1 MQPRHATTGG
11 LLLLVAALAAED
23 AAPTPTQAKL
33 DELIRQNAELAA
45 RLDAVEQ
52 RQAQAPSAAPSPLR
66 LIDLSLVVLTVA
78 GTSSATDAQLPDLQ
92 GGGHDPKRRGFT
104 FQQAEVSLGGA
115 VDPFFTAEAHLV
127 AFRDEP
133 AGATG
138 IELEEAFAKSTSL
151 PDGLELKV
159 GQYLMEFGRFNATH
173 PHAWQF
179 IDQPIVLTRMFGGDG
194 QRGPGARLLWSLP
207 TTWLSEALVGIQDGT
222 GETSPSFLSAAADGA
237 IGGRQFQAHGTRSF
251 ADMLYNARWVNSID
265 VGDGVLKLGASV
277 ATGSNAAGD
286 DARTT
291 LYGADVAYRWHPAG
305 GERGWPFV
313 LVESEYIERTYGAGP
328 SDLVDS
334 GRGVV
339 GQAAA
344 DTLHDRGFF
353 AQLIWGFE
361 PGWAAGVRG
370 ERCTGSGASII
381 TVDNGAGGTVGTV
394 GDRRDDPLRDD
405 RTRVAALLSWQPSEF
420 AHFRL
425 QYDQDR
431 AQHLDRVEHSIWL
444 GAEFLIGTHPAHV
457 F

>member
-1 MQPRHATTGG
+1 MKSRHATTGG

-23 AAPTPTQAKL
+23 APPTATQAKL

-52 RQAQAPSAAPSPLR
+52 RQAQAPSAPPSPLR
-66 LIDLSLVVLTVA
+66 LVDLSLDVLTAA
-78 GTSSATDAQLPDLQ
+78 GTSTATDAQLPDLQ

-104 FQQAEVSLGGA
+104 FQGAEISLGGA

-133 AGATG
+133 AGTTG
-138 IELEEAFAKSTSL
+138 IELEEAYVKTTAL
-151 PDGLELKV
+151 PDGLEVKL
-159 GQYLMEFGRFNATH
+159 GQYLMEFGRFNPTH

-179 IDQPIVLTRMFGGDG
+179 IDQPIILTRVFGGDG
-194 QRGPGARLLWSLP
+194 ERSPGARVLWSLP
-207 TTWLSEALVGIQDGT
+207 TEWLSEAIIGIQDGN
-222 GETSPSFLSAAADGA
+222 GGNAPSFLSSDEVGA
-237 IGGRQFQAHGTRSF
+237 VGGRQFHAAGTRSF
-251 ADMLYNARWVNSID
+251 ADMLVNARWVNSFDID
-265 VGDGVLKLGASV
+265 DGILKAGVSV
-277 ATGSNAAGD
+277 ATGDNASGD
-286 DARTT
+286 GTRTT
-291 LYGADVAYRWHPAG
+291 VWGADLAYRWHPAG

-313 LVESEYIERTYGAGP
+313 LVETEYIERAYQAGA

-334 GRGVV
+334 GLGVV
-339 GQAAA
+339 GQAPAT
-344 DTLHDRGFF
+344 TLHDRGVV
-353 AQLIWGFE
+353 AQVIWGFE

-370 ERCTGSGASII
+370 ERCTGSGASVIA
-381 TVDNGAGGTVGTV
+381 VDNGAGGTVGTI

-405 RTRVAALLSWQPSEF
+405 RTRLAALLSWQPSEF

-425 QYDQDR
+425 QYDQDH
-431 AQHLDRVEHSIWL
+431 AQHLDHVEHSIWL